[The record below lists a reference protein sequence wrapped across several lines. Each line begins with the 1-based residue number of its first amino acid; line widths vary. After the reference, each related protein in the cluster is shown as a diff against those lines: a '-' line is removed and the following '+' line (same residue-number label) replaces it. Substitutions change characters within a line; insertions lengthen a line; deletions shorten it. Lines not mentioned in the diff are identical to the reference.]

1 MIRVKIFFL
10 LANATDTN
18 SQNTFQ
24 ILLFPGVMWAFC
36 LNGFT
41 LGVNIAIATTYGSIV
56 TAAPY
61 NWPDKYAS
69 YVNTSQIVVALVA
82 LPLLGN
88 GSDYLIKWRARR
100 NGGVHEPEARLLLLW
115 IPIVIAVI
123 SSVIYGL
130 AAANPQD
137 YHWFAIVF
145 SFGGYYFGF
154 VGANIA
160 GITYLLD
167 AYPARSG
174 PVLVVI
180 TALRGF
186 VSFGTSY
193 GVATFIETA
202 GYDGSFG
209 AYAGI
214 TAFLGLL
221 GIPIY
226 FYGKQLR
233 EFTGKWAVK
242 ERTGKPSMA
251 R

>member
-1 MIRVKIFFL
+1 
-10 LANATDTN
+10 
-18 SQNTFQ
+18 
-24 ILLFPGVMWAFC
+24 MWAFC
-36 LNGFT
+36 LNGLT
-41 LGVNIAIATTYGSIV
+41 LGVNIAIATTYSSIV
-56 TAAPY
+56 TAPPY

-69 YVNTSQIVVALVA
+69 YVNTSQIVVALIA

-88 GSDYLIKWRARR
+88 GSDYVIKWRARR
-100 NGGVHEPEARLLLLW
+100 NGGVHEPEARFLLLW

-123 SSVIYGL
+123 SAVIYGL
-130 AAANPQD
+130 AAQSPER

-145 SFGGYYFGF
+145 SYGGYYFGF

-167 AYPARSG
+167 SYPARSG

-193 GVATFIETA
+193 GVATFIENA

-209 AYAGI
+209 TYAGI
-214 TAFLGLL
+214 TALLGLL
-221 GIPIY
+221 GIPIF

>member
-1 MIRVKIFFL
+1 MVLLLHTLRITTGSPLCESRLFEL
-10 LANATDTN
+10 LARNITTLTDRN
-18 SQNTFQ
+18 
-24 ILLFPGVMWAFC
+24 
-36 LNGFT
+36 
-41 LGVNIAIATTYGSIV
+41 
-56 TAAPY
+56 
-61 NWPDKYAS
+61 
-69 YVNTSQIVVALVA
+69 VA
-82 LPLLGN
+82 G
-88 GSDYLIKWRARR
+88 R
-100 NGGVHEPEARLLLLW
+100 
-115 IPIVIAVI
+115 
-123 SSVIYGL
+123 
-130 AAANPQD
+130 
-137 YHWFAIVF
+137 FA
-145 SFGGYYFGF
+145 FGGYYFGF

-209 AYAGI
+209 VYAGI

-221 GIPIY
+221 GLPIY